1 MPPKEK
7 ALLESG
13 PAPGAAGIPAM
24 EQLRFPCPLLQT
36 QHQEY
41 WVSPRVATPPHKHT
55 QVFGELPD
63 G

>member
-41 WVSPRVATPPHKHT
+41 WVSPRVATTPPHTHT
-55 QVFGELPD
+55 SVW
-63 G
+63 